1 MKSDVRLLANQMMIE
16 KVTLKA
22 AAAGASIGS
31 RCRDRAQRTV
41 RNKLSA
47 GPPLG
52 RYDCAR
58 TRAGHPSG
66 HQLEFIP
73 HWRPPLDVSNWN

>member
-1 MKSDVRLLANQMMIE
+1 MKSDVRLLANQFMIE

-31 RCRDRAQRTV
+31 PCRDRAEKTV

-47 GPPLG
+47 GQPLG

-58 TRAGHPSG
+58 TRAVHPSG
-66 HQLEFIP
+66 HQLEFIS
-73 HWRPPLDVSNWN
+73 HWRTPFDVINWN